1 MLARCFVL
9 VLTIGAMACAQ
20 PLPAGWKIFKD
31 DKGACQMSTP
41 ADWNQGML
49 PGMFKSSDG
58 FISVSLVLNTQGQ
71 FKPMPEL
78 AMKMLGAVKVV
89 ENSDKRTFFEGKPS
103 TFGPVPSTPWHI
115 WIPAPK
121 GSCNATVSL
130 KKGADLAI
138 ARKVADSLQA
148 VK

>member
-1 MLARCFVL
+1 MLAHCFVMAL
-9 VLTIGAMACAQ
+9 AFGAMACAQ
-20 PLPAGWKIFKD
+20 PLPANGKIFKD

-41 ADWNQGML
+41 GDWKQGVL
-49 PGMFKSSDG
+49 PGIFKSADDSIG
-58 FISVSLVLNTQGQ
+58 VSLVLNTQGK
-71 FKPMPEL
+71 FKPMSEL

-89 ENSDKRTFFEGKPS
+89 ENSEQRTFFEGKPR

-130 KKGADLAI
+130 KKGADLAV